1 MTSIPRLNVTPRTG
15 LADRLVASR
24 RRQYLCADSGLKTIM
39 AAVAFDSFFRS
50 DATRWPPAQSMS
62 YNGYET
68 AASGPD
74 GLREKE
80 PSNQGRRS
88 MLKSID
94 PILNADV
101 LYALRAMGHG
111 DDLVICDT
119 NFPAD
124 AVARQTVMG
133 RLLRIDN
140 VTADRAARAILS
152 VLPLDSFVET
162 PALRMQIIGKPDEVP
177 PVQIEVQSEIDAAEG
192 RPLAMGSIERFA
204 FYELARKSYCVI
216 QTGERRF
223 YGCFV
228 FKKGVIAPDA
238 T

>member
-1 MTSIPRLNVTPRTG
+1 MQARLAANGTGQSIAKKVRP
-15 LADRLVASR
+15 
-24 RRQYLCADSGLKTIM
+24 I
-39 AAVAFDSFFRS
+39 
-50 DATRWPPAQSMS
+50 
-62 YNGYET
+62 
-68 AASGPD
+68 
-74 GLREKE
+74 
-80 PSNQGRRS
+80 QGKLS

-111 DDLVICDT
+111 DDLVVCDT

-124 AVARQTVMG
+124 SVARQTVLG

-140 VTADRAARAILS
+140 VTAGRAARAILS
-152 VLPLDSFVET
+152 VLPLDSFVDK
-162 PALRMQIIGKPDEVP
+162 PALRMEIVGQPDEIP
-177 PVQIEVQSEIDAAEG
+177 PVQIEVQSEIDAAQRG
-192 RPLAMGSIERFA
+192 PSPMGSIERLS
-204 FYELARKSYCVI
+204 FYERAKKSYCVI

-238 T
+238 H